1 MKAQEPEVGMGVTE
15 LGWSDAYPW
24 EIIKVISSRKIILRR
39 MKAERD
45 PAWKPEMIAGGF
57 SGHCINNNSQRWIIT
72 SDQSGKIKVATLRKN
87 NKWIWL
93 GDPAT
98 GSCAKGLR
106 LGEARYFYDY
116 NF

>member
-45 PAWKPEMIAGGF
+45 PAWKPEMIAGGL
-57 SGHCINNNSQRWIIT
+57 SNNINRIAVFNICYLLKFNHTFNPAAYQYSFIRIKLDANLSHSAVFQII
-72 SDQSGKIKVATLRKN
+72 
-87 NKWIWL
+87 
-93 GDPAT
+93 
-98 GSCAKGLR
+98 GSV
-106 LGEARYFYDY
+106 
-116 NF
+116 